1 MFLKYYI
8 FSFINFLEELV
19 IANILCSVS
28 YQKISWF
35 KYSRSYKSKYRYL
48 ERNLIYHKIKL
59 LLFIYSASFD
69 KLHTKL
75 SYSTINGNEIK
86 SQMKFILRALL
97 VIERRNV
104 KLECK
109 VVDIHYN
116 YWWISCWSILIYM
129 RFTIFNT
136 PSFVRRTCAAALMKI
151 AIYHRLYILHVVQ
164 IINNIIYKYYL
175 LCIDRWLYLQIFI
188 AAI

>member
-1 MFLKYYI
+1 MFLKYCI
-8 FSFINFLEELV
+8 LSIINFVEELV
-19 IANILCSVS
+19 IANILYSVL

-35 KYSRSYKSKYRYL
+35 KYSRSYSEYRYL
-48 ERNLIYHKIKL
+48 EWIFIYHKIKL
-59 LLFIYSASFD
+59 LLFINSASFD

-75 SYSTINGNEIK
+75 SYSTKYANEIK
-86 SQMKFILRALL
+86 IQMKFILRALL

-109 VVDIHYN
+109 VMNIHYN

-129 RFTIFNT
+129 RFTILNT

-151 AIYHRLYILHVVQ
+151 AIYHRLYVLHVVE